1 MCSYRNCQSKRT
13 RITVTFVTAGASPK
27 RHYCCLLHTI
37 LGLLGAL
44 YDWGGPEQSTGA
56 FAEQEQWRKEAI
68 ALVEDIAEAKADAIL
83 RTL

>member
-1 MCSYRNCQSKRT
+1 MCSYRNCQARRT

-44 YDWGGPEQSTGA
+44 YDWGGPEMSTGC
-56 FAEQEQWRKEAI
+56 FPEQEQWRTEAE
-68 ALVEDIAEAKADAIL
+68 ALVEDIEQAKVEAGVQ
-83 RTL
+83 R